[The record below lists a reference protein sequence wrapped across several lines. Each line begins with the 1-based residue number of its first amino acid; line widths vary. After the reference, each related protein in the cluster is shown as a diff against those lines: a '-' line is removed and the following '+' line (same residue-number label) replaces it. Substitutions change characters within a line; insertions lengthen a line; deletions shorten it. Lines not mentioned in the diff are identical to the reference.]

1 MCPSVLDPR
10 SVLGWAPR
18 IGPAAGAGLRAALR
32 WASHHSG
39 LPVMVVAAIALVL
52 FWRLIGR
59 TLRLTV
65 EVVIALALLVV
76 ATRLGWLT
84 W

>member
-1 MCPSVLDPR
+1 MHPSVLDPR

-18 IGPAAGAGLRAALR
+18 IGPAVGAGLQAALR

-39 LPVMVVAAIALVL
+39 LPAMLLVAIAAVL
-52 FWRLIGR
+52 SWRLIKR
-59 TLRLTV
+59 SMRLTV
-65 EVVIALALLVV
+65 EVVIALALLVA